1 VKAPAVEQLQE
12 ELCKVLTEYIEPHH
26 YSREEVE
33 ELLKLA
39 SSGKFNIF
47 YDRNKIIINLCR
59 TLLKIMEERNEQ

>member
-1 VKAPAVEQLQE
+1 
-12 ELCKVLTEYIEPHH
+12 LTEYIEPHH